1 LNIEVELN
9 IVNFNYDFPYEIC
22 NRYEK
27 LDIWKKD
34 FQIECNN
41 VHKGENAL
49 HDTIIDIYN
58 LLWPKLIDNLIRN
71 KVFFMF
77 KVNNLQVKAFDE
89 FIIDPPSTIV
99 IKKTLYI
106 GSIVGIDKSQIMKSI
121 CEYF

>member
-1 LNIEVELN
+1 
-9 IVNFNYDFPYEIC
+9 
-22 NRYEK
+22 
-27 LDIWKKD
+27 
-34 FQIECNN
+34 
-41 VHKGENAL
+41 
-49 HDTIIDIYN
+49 
-58 LLWPKLIDNLIRN
+58 
-71 KVFFMF
+71 MF